1 MHLLKDFFAPKEF
14 TGWHMAAVMCLFFGT
29 IISVNL
35 VLAYQANMTW
45 TGLVVKNS
53 YVASQEFQENTEAK
67 RQQLDLG
74 WMAETRYDNG
84 QFEVVLHDKA
94 GKGISN
100 VQTAVKLGRPAHE
113 NDDRTA
119 ILNETDTGHYVTS
132 TDLAS
137 GIWQADITVAGPTGT
152 VWTRSIRFV
161 VKG

>member
-1 MHLLKDFFAPKEF
+1 MKHLKNFFSPSEF
-14 TGWHMAAVMCLFFGT
+14 TGKHMFAVMCLFFGT

-53 YVASQEFQENTEAK
+53 YVASQTFDKETSER

-74 WMAETRYDNG
+74 WKAETSYADG
-84 QFEVVLHDKA
+84 WFEVSLVDKA

-100 VQTAVKLGRPAHE
+100 VQTMVKLGRPAHE
-113 NDDRTA
+113 NDDQKVILSETA
-119 ILNETDTGHYVTS
+119 KGRYVSETE
-132 TDLAS
+132 LAS
-137 GIWQADITVAGPTGT
+137 GIWQADITVANPTGT

>member
-1 MHLLKDFFAPKEF
+1 MLKDFVAPKEF
-14 TGWHMAAVMCLFFGT
+14 TGWHMAAVMVLFFGT

-53 YVASQEFQENTEAK
+53 YVASQEFQENTDAK
-67 RQQLDLG
+67 REQLTLG
-74 WMAETRYDNG
+74 WKAETRYDNG
-84 QFEVVLHDKA
+84 QFEIMLHDRA
-94 GKGISN
+94 GREISN

-113 NDDRTA
+113 NDDRSMVLKETA
-119 ILNETDTGHYVTS
+119 KGRYVSETELG
-132 TDLAS
+132 S